1 MRISGTSLLVY
12 SLDMVN
18 HVGLSGVTAGADGA
32 LVGLDALVHAHYVVL
47 QALVPSE
54 RPATG

>member
-1 MRISGTSLLVY
+1 MRISATSLLVHP
-12 SLDMVN
+12 LDMVN

-32 LVGLDALVHAHYVVL
+32 LVRLDALMHAHYVVF

>member
-1 MRISGTSLLVY
+1 MRISATSLLVHP
-12 SLDMVN
+12 LDMVN

-47 QALVPSE
+47 QALVPGE
-54 RPATG
+54 GPATG